1 VNLRLLTLAFVI
13 LVCFV
18 SVRSQDIITS
28 SLKDVKIRHLSS
40 HEFLLNRGL
49 QFDQPFLSTLV
60 IPDSINF
67 FLKGSIDGG
76 TYYIDTGPFWGGFA
90 SGFFA
95 PYTYGLPIIGTI
107 IISSTPPRNLGNPNN
122 PNNDLLHL
130 NSKYYDGYQ
139 SGAKRKKLGKTWTG
153 FIIGGVSGVLTGVII
168 LVAIFSSSGY

>member
-1 VNLRLLTLAFVI
+1 MNLRLLTLAFVI
-13 LVCFV
+13 SVCFV

-28 SLKDVKIRHLSS
+28 SFKNGNIKHLSS
-40 HEFLLNRGL
+40 DDLLLKRGS
-49 QFDQPFLSTLV
+49 QFEQPFLSTLV

-90 SGFFA
+90 TGFFA

-107 IISSTPPRNLGNPNN
+107 MISSTPPRNLGNPNN

-130 NSKYYDGYQ
+130 NSKYYDGFQ

-153 FIIGGVSGVLTGVII
+153 FVIGGVSGVLTGVII
-168 LVAIFSSSGY
+168 LVAILSSSGY